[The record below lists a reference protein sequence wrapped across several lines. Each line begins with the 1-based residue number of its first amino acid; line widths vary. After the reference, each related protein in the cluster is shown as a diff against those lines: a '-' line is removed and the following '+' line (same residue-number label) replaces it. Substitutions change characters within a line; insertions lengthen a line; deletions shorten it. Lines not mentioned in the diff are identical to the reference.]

1 MSAWLIDT
9 VLYTGALIALVLVL
23 RRPVGRFFG
32 AQLAYGLWALP
43 FLRLLLPPVVLPASF
58 APEPAPAVPVVEA
71 GPVFVEMPAETAAA
85 AVTAAAPAPA
95 MSFVAAP
102 EPAWQWTDL
111 IAPAASLWAGVALA
125 FLAWR
130 VVTYRRMRR
139 ELLKGA
145 RPVGEIGRIRLVE
158 TPALAAPVAFGVFD
172 RVIALPPLF
181 MAQPD
186 IAARDLAIAHELA
199 HHKGHDLLA
208 NFAAQALLALHW
220 FNPLAWYGWRAMR
233 RDQEA
238 ACDARVLAGRGREE
252 RLRYAALIAG
262 VATGPRPLLIDGA
275 LAAPMACPVLGERS
289 IVHRLR
295 SLSMSETSRRRRWFG
310 RGLVGASALALPLT
324 ASISYAAAT
333 AQPAPPAPPAAEL
346 QPVQPVQPVP
356 PAAQA
361 EDGERHVQTFVLNR
375 TGRDGRPIVQEF
387 AWHGPQ
393 PPRVEWPQGE
403 WDSEEF
409 QRSMEQFQRE
419 MEQFREQF
427 AEQHGQAWEQ
437 WAEQYGKQWEQ
448 WGERYADSQE
458 HRAERLAEAQ
468 QHRAEAQARRAEA
481 LAQAQQARSQAWAAA
496 VPEVVVNCDENV
508 PARSSV
514 TADGR
519 QQIVIC
525 DEVMNRFA
533 RSSLRNARESI
544 ARNPEI
550 SEEVRREVLEDLDQE
565 IARIE
570 RDEG

>member
-1 MSAWLIDT
+1 
-9 VLYTGALIALVLVL
+9 
-23 RRPVGRFFG
+23 
-32 AQLAYGLWALP
+32 
-43 FLRLLLPPVVLPASF
+43 
-58 APEPAPAVPVVEA
+58 
-71 GPVFVEMPAETAAA
+71 
-85 AVTAAAPAPA
+85 
-95 MSFVAAP
+95 
-102 EPAWQWTDL
+102 
-111 IAPAASLWAGVALA
+111 
-125 FLAWR
+125 
-130 VVTYRRMRR
+130 
-139 ELLKGA
+139 
-145 RPVGEIGRIRLVE
+145 
-158 TPALAAPVAFGVFD
+158 
-172 RVIALPPLF
+172 
-181 MAQPD
+181 
-186 IAARDLAIAHELA
+186 
-199 HHKGHDLLA
+199 
-208 NFAAQALLALHW
+208 
-220 FNPLAWYGWRAMR
+220 
-233 RDQEA
+233 
-238 ACDARVLAGRGREE
+238 
-252 RLRYAALIAG
+252 
-262 VATGPRPLLIDGA
+262 
-275 LAAPMACPVLGERS
+275 
-289 IVHRLR
+289 
-295 SLSMSETSRRRRWFG
+295 MSETSRRRRWFG